1 MDNLMYSSSFFTRT
15 RCSIFFL
22 PYSIWDSKQTGPD
35 QHDTVHKT
43 LAERGKDRCLCG
55 RPQGLGGI

>member
-43 LAERGKDRCLCG
+43 LAERGDLKD
-55 RPQGLGGI
+55 